1 MRRAAV
7 GAHENLRRPALAG
20 VNRKSGVLLAI
31 AVVLWWLRPPDGL
44 TLEAWRLF
52 VIVATAIGAVVANA
66 LPLLTAS
73 VLAVAAA
80 VLGRVLTPEQAYAG
94 FANGTILLIV
104 LAFLVAR
111 SVITSGL
118 GVRIGH
124 WMVGR
129 FGRSAIGL
137 SYSIFF
143 VDALI
148 APAFPSS
155 TARSGVIYPMALS
168 LANAAGATPEAA
180 DRRRLG
186 TFLMFSGIA
195 SISLSSAL
203 WLTAM
208 AGNPL
213 GAELARHA
221 GVEIAFGSW
230 LMASSVPTLT
240 AMLLMPLLLRRC
252 TAPEV
257 HETPDAPAQARRA
270 LAALGP
276 LTYSEKV
283 VLVAFGGMVALWAVA
298 ATLSIDSTA
307 VAFLGLALLLLSGV
321 LTPAHL
327 AKEGGVLAT
336 FIWFAVL
343 FALCGNLNELGFIA
357 YLGNGLSAAM
367 GGWSA
372 PAAYVALVFAYV
384 VLHYMFVSQTAHLLA
399 LFGVFLAVGV
409 NTGLPA
415 ALLAYQLLFANNYFS
430 GLTPQASS
438 ANVLFATSGLI
449 SQRDLYVLGA
459 IVTAFNMSV
468 FLIVGTPWLWLLTR

>member
-1 MRRAAV
+1 MGCARSPSEFGSKTARSRLIPAAV
-7 GAHENLRRPALAG
+7 SEPLREVGVVPRRPGSALADPGGSHRLGSAVTATSVAWRVLNCAG
-20 VNRKSGVLLAI
+20 VNAKRGVFLAI
-31 AVVLWWLRPPDGL
+31 AAVLWWWPPPEGL

-66 LPLLTAS
+66 VPLLTAS

-155 TARSGVIYPMALS
+155 TARSGVLYPMALS

-180 DRRRLG
+180 NRRRLG

-213 GAELARHA
+213 GAELARQS

-230 LMASSVPTLT
+230 FVASSVPTLT

-276 LTYSEKV
+276 LTYNEKV
-283 VLVAFGGMVALWAVA
+283 VLAAFGGMVALWAVA

-307 VAFLGLALLLLSGV
+307 VAFLGLALL
-321 LTPAHL
+321 
-327 AKEGGVLAT
+327 
-336 FIWFAVL
+336 
-343 FALCGNLNELGFIA
+343 
-357 YLGNGLSAAM
+357 
-367 GGWSA
+367 
-372 PAAYVALVFAYV
+372 
-384 VLHYMFVSQTAHLLA
+384 
-399 LFGVFLAVGV
+399 
-409 NTGLPA
+409 
-415 ALLAYQLLFANNYFS
+415 
-430 GLTPQASS
+430 
-438 ANVLFATSGLI
+438 
-449 SQRDLYVLGA
+449 
-459 IVTAFNMSV
+459 
-468 FLIVGTPWLWLLTR
+468 

>member
-1 MRRAAV
+1 VAWRV
-7 GAHENLRRPALAG
+7 LNGAG
-20 VNRKSGVLLAI
+20 VNAKRGVFLAI
-31 AVVLWWLRPPDGL
+31 AAVLWWWPAPEGL

-52 VIVATAIGAVVANA
+52 VIVASAIGAVVANA

-73 VLAVAAA
+73 VLAVAAT

-111 SVITSGL
+111 SVLTSGL

-137 SYSIFF
+137 SYSIFL
-143 VDALI
+143 VDGLI

-155 TARSGVIYPMALS
+155 TARSGVIFPMALS
-168 LANAAGATPEAA
+168 LANAAGATPEAT

-230 LMASSVPTLT
+230 LVASSVPTLT

-252 TAPEV
+252 IGPEV
-257 HETPDAPAQARRA
+257 HETPEAPALARRA

-276 LTYSEKV
+276 LKYQEKV
-283 VLVAFGGMVALWAVA
+283 VIAAFGGMVGLWAVA

-307 VAFLGLALLLLSGV
+307 VAFLGLAVLLLTGV
-321 LTPAHL
+321 LTPADL
-327 AKEGGVLAT
+327 KKEGDVLAT

-343 FALCGNLNELGFIA
+343 FALCGSLNELGFIA
-357 YLGNGLSAAM
+357 YLGSALASVM
-367 GGWSA
+367 GRWGA
-372 PAAYVALVFAYV
+372 PAAYVMLISAYV

-399 LFGVFLAVGV
+399 LFGVFLDVGIK
-409 NTGLPA
+409 TGLPA
-415 ALLAYQLLFANNYFS
+415 ALLAYQLLFANNYFA
-430 GLTPQASS
+430 GLTPQGSS
-438 ANVLFATSGLI
+438 ANVLFASSGLI

-459 IVTAFNMSV
+459 IATGFNMAV
-468 FLIVGTPWLWLLTR
+468 FLIVGTPWLWLITR

>member
-1 MRRAAV
+1 MLKISYVPSSFLTVTERVACSMPSTTVMVLVSPGMVLLIWTSGAPAAMKIAAAPQMIGLVISVPPPSSAEFHSAWDVPGSRASSGVKTARSTAMTSAISEPLREV
-7 GAHENLRRPALAG
+7 GAVTRRLSSAVANPGGSHRAGSAVTATFVAWRVLNRAG
-20 VNRKSGVLLAI
+20 VNAKRGVFLVI
-31 AVVLWWLRPPDGL
+31 AAVLWWWPPPEGL

-52 VIVATAIGAVVANA
+52 VIVASAIGAVVANA

-73 VLAVAAA
+73 VLAVAAT

-124 WMVGR
+124 FMVGR

-155 TARSGVIYPMALS
+155 TARSGVLYPMALS
-168 LANAAGATPEAA
+168 LANAAGATPDAA

-213 GAELARHA
+213 GAELARQA
-221 GVEIAFGSW
+221 GVEIAFRSW
-230 LMASSVPTLT
+230 LKIG
-240 AMLLMPLLLRRC
+240 
-252 TAPEV
+252 
-257 HETPDAPAQARRA
+257 RA
-270 LAALGP
+270 H
-276 LTYSEKV
+276 V
-283 VLVAFGGMVALWAVA
+283 
-298 ATLSIDSTA
+298 
-307 VAFLGLALLLLSGV
+307 
-321 LTPAHL
+321 
-327 AKEGGVLAT
+327 
-336 FIWFAVL
+336 
-343 FALCGNLNELGFIA
+343 
-357 YLGNGLSAAM
+357 
-367 GGWSA
+367 
-372 PAAYVALVFAYV
+372 
-384 VLHYMFVSQTAHLLA
+384 
-399 LFGVFLAVGV
+399 
-409 NTGLPA
+409 
-415 ALLAYQLLFANNYFS
+415 
-430 GLTPQASS
+430 
-438 ANVLFATSGLI
+438 
-449 SQRDLYVLGA
+449 
-459 IVTAFNMSV
+459 
-468 FLIVGTPWLWLLTR
+468 